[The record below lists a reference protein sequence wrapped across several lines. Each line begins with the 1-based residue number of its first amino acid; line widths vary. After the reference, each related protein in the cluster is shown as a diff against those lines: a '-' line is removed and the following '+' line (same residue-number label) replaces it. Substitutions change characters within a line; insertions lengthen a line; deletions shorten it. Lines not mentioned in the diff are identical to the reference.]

1 MKSKRSVLVNERGDL
16 ENEREE
22 GGGWGDNKSFIIYS
36 DVTYVELLRAE
47 T

>member
-16 ENEREE
+16 ESEREE
-22 GGGWGDNKSFIIYS
+22 GGGDNKSFIIYS

>member
-16 ENEREE
+16 ESEREE
-22 GGGWGDNKSFIIYS
+22 RGVDNKSFIIYS